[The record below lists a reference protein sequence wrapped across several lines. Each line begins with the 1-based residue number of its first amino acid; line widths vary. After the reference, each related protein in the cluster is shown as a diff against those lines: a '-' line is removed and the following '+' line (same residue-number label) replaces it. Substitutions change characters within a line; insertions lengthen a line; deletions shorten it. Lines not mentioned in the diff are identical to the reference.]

1 MTEQERDCVL
11 LLDEMAIKPSY
22 EFDSRTGSV
31 IGHCTIPGSKNKSM
45 DDTMATH
52 AFVLM
57 LCGLT
62 TRWKQVV
69 AYYFTGDSFSAE
81 QIKKIILEIFTKA
94 SECNFKVLN
103 VTMDMGGGN
112 QSVLREFGVSCKV

>member
-1 MTEQERDCVL
+1 MTVNL
-11 LLDEMAIKPSY
+11 A
-22 EFDSRTGSV
+22 G
-31 IGHCTIPGSKNKSM
+31 TIRGSKNKPM

-57 LCGLT
+57 LRGLT
-62 TRWKQVV
+62 IRWKKVV

-112 QSVLREFGVSCKV
+112 QGVLREFGVSCKV

>member
-1 MTEQERDCVL
+1 
-11 LLDEMAIKPSY
+11 
-22 EFDSRTGSV
+22 
-31 IGHCTIPGSKNKSM
+31 
-45 DDTMATH
+45 MATH

-57 LCGLT
+57 LRGLT
-62 TRWKQVV
+62 IRWKKVV

-112 QSVLREFGVSCKV
+112 QAKVCFGSLEFPAKFEKQQMMMEL

>member
-1 MTEQERDCVL
+1 M
-11 LLDEMAIKPSY
+11 
-22 EFDSRTGSV
+22 
-31 IGHCTIPGSKNKSM
+31 
-45 DDTMATH
+45 
-52 AFVLM
+52 
-57 LCGLT
+57 
-62 TRWKQVV
+62 

-112 QSVLREFGVSCKV
+112 QSVLREFGVSCKVWKATNDDGTLTSQVLIENTHPHPVFENEQLA

>member
-57 LCGLT
+57 LCGFT

-69 AYYFTGDSFSAE
+69 WH
-81 QIKKIILEIFTKA
+81 IISLVILF
-94 SECNFKVLN
+94 L
-103 VTMDMGGGN
+103 
-112 QSVLREFGVSCKV
+112 QSK